1 MNNNSSSPKKALRK
15 LLVLFLNFIILYGLL
30 RVVITLGERLQM
42 PVIYYIGSSAY
53 MIGLAVLVILFFW
66 WNGGTFDTKLP
77 LPEELPEEWSLTE
90 KRDYLDKRRAG
101 IEKARKLLY
110 VLLPLLVTIGISYIE
125 LWFFV

>member
-1 MNNNSSSPKKALRK
+1 MNNNSPSPKKTLRK
-15 LLVLFLNFIILYGLL
+15 LLVLLLNFIILYGLL

-77 LPEELPEEWSLTE
+77 LPEDLPEEWSLTE
-90 KRDYLDKRRAG
+90 KRDYLDKRRTG
-101 IEKARKLLY
+101 MEKAKKLLY
-110 VLLPLLVTIGISYIE
+110 FLLPLLVTIGISYIE